1 MEFITYLRLDEA
13 KRLLDNSDLTIE
25 NIAYEC
31 GFNTYSTFYR
41 QFCERYRISPTAYR
55 KIAISG

>member
-31 GFNTYSTFYR
+31 GFNTSRTFYT
-41 QFCERYRISPTAYR
+41 QFRERYRITPAAYR
-55 KIAISG
+55 RVAISG